1 MTKFL
6 ALASVVLLML
16 GTATAMAK
24 SDAENPAGPMTKLE
38 NAAPSQ
44 IILAEN
50 NEIGRSKRAA
60 ADDYDPKTNV
70 HYKCVNG
77 KICTMPGRE
86 SSTGPTAPP
95 KAVGSQK

>member
-6 ALASVVLLML
+6 ALASVALLML

-50 NEIGRSKRAA
+50 NDIGRPKRAA
-60 ADDYDPKTNV
+60 GDDYALTVD
-70 HYKCVNG
+70 
-77 KICTMPGRE
+77 
-86 SSTGPTAPP
+86 S
-95 KAVGSQK
+95 